1 MYNTRI
7 MLTDTILGEL
17 LSQVGDLLADRAAP
31 IEAVAIGGGGLM
43 LLGLISRPTRDIDLV
58 AVLENGILRRAAPMP
73 PALQA
78 AVEDVARLRGIDPH
92 WMNAAPSGL
101 MDQGLPAGFMART
114 ERRIYGSLTLHLASR
129 VDQVAFKLYA
139 AVDQGPGS
147 KHVSDLQMLAPTRA
161 ELLDAARWA
170 RTHDP
175 SDGFRSMLLQVLA
188 LFGAENDGSL

>member
-7 MLTDTILGEL
+7 MLTETILGEL
-17 LSQVGDLLADRAAP
+17 LSQVGDLLADRAES

-58 AVLENGILRRAAPMP
+58 AVIEGGMLRRAEPMP
-73 PALQA
+73 LALKA

-101 MDQGLPAGFMART
+101 VDQGLPVGFMERT
-114 ERRIYGSLTLHLASR
+114 ERRTYGALTLHLASR

-147 KHVSDLQMLAPTRA
+147 KHVGDLRLLEPTQR

-175 SDGFRSMLLQVLA
+175 SDVFRTMLLQVLA
-188 LFGAENDGSL
+188 HFGVENDGSV